1 MKDEKQTAS
10 ENTTP
15 APAGFKGMLQ
25 GIQDSI
31 TVLSHMPDTG
41 PIEHFQYKIMIANL
55 KAMRNTI
62 SQIQKFA
69 QSQRIK

>member
-1 MKDEKQTAS
+1 MKDEKQTTS

-15 APAGFKGMLQ
+15 APTVFKGMLQ

-31 TVLSHMPDTG
+31 TELSQMPDTG
-41 PIEHFQYKIMIANL
+41 PIEQFQYKIMIANL

-62 SQIQKFA
+62 SQIQKFV